1 MNIET
6 KVRLLVEEKLVER
19 PDLFIISIKVNQ
31 QNHITVLLDGDEGV
45 GIHDCALVSR
55 YVAFTLESENFIEN
69 AYTLDVSSSGV
80 DSALILDRQ
89 FHKNVGRL
97 LEIKLKTGE
106 TISGTLL
113 DVKENSVSINSTIKE
128 KGKKLKQEQIEILKE
143 TMAESY
149 VRISF
154 K

>member
-19 PDLFIISIKVNQ
+19 PDLFVISIKVNQ

-69 AYTLDVSSSGV
+69 AYTLDVSSPGV
-80 DSALILDRQ
+80 DSPLVLDRQ

-113 DVKENSVSINSTIKE
+113 DVNDNSVSLNSSIKE

-143 TMAESY
+143 TIAESY